1 MDRRGRS
8 RDVSPIALARRAR
21 HSTDSPRP
29 CLNHREA
36 AHHLCACSVSP
47 AYHGTSKPPTRDPR
61 DRAQPVAS
69 SSRLPPPPSPLH
81 HTSSLSTSP
90 SDTIPRTHS
99 SSSIL
104 SDASEPTPLGPIT
117 PPDADQ
123 HYALER
129 PLDYYDSPPSPPR
142 SLQDQMHVAYALENM
157 HLAKVLLLKL
167 QGIEVNGDDDP
178 RIAAVRDE
186 DFSSSFVPEGGLRL
200 DAETEARVQ
209 EAERRA
215 QEAQKR
221 REREDRLRQL
231 ERIWENSQRRFKGER
246 ERITRAK
253 EQAQREQRA
262 AERRE
267 KERERER
274 VRKAEAAR
282 AARGSQL
289 RIASGQPRQLLCY
302 DSLRNADARFP
313 KPTHAKEKTDDNRL
327 FMYDIMPSPP
337 SRPLSLS
344 PPCSRSPIDK
354 DNLSLP
360 RAQRE
365 LVMKHVKSI
374 SRSVAFSDVLTAM
387 HGPLFVEDEQSRPNA
402 HCKPHQA
409 ELLAVLLE
417 PVEKVEEK
425 GKARDN
431 ALSDTIRRRRM
442 KNPVAARVARSST
455 MDSVSST
462 SSATSSSASTV
473 TRTGSWFS
481 FGSKSSFR
489 STSTALTTPSSSPLA
504 PSKPLIIL
512 SGPLS
517 SSPPSDSPLR
527 TRRQSSK
534 PPVTPSVPAAEHP
547 LVLPAPPKPKRKEPL
562 AIGRGRPLTRHMDRV
577 PSDDHSPLP
586 SPSSLVHRVG
596 RSVSTLVDLAA
607 QFQRAYVKATMF
619 SAGVD
624 LYARSSSRSTSRSPS
639 RSPVRSARVR
649 YSSVP
654 DRFSAGLRPAGYR
667 ASSLDVHVFT
677 AADES
682 QDDESLQYQRTL
694 IPLCP
699 PSTDTLPSHQRVF
712 PLPPAL
718 PRSPFRPQFQ
728 PNTRLSR
735 MRPVANPILL
745 RLQALHN
752 VCQTQALSWHRARE
766 GTMAAGKEK
775 IIGIAW
781 EGIGRSSLG
790 WEVSVVY

>member
-21 HSTDSPRP
+21 HSIDSARP
-29 CLNHREA
+29 CASHRDT
-36 AHHLCACSVSP
+36 LCASP
-47 AYHGTSKPPTRDPR
+47 APLPGTHKPPLRDPR
-61 DRAQPVAS
+61 DRASQPVAS
-69 SSRLPPPPSPLH
+69 SSRRPPPPSPQH
-81 HTSSLSTSP
+81 DTSSLSTSP

-99 SSSIL
+99 SSSVL
-104 SDASEPTPLGPIT
+104 SDASDPTPLGPIT
-117 PPDADQ
+117 PPDSDQ
-123 HYALER
+123 RYALER

-142 SLQDQMHVAYALENM
+142 SLQDRMHVAYALEDM

-167 QGIEVNGDDDP
+167 QGIEVDGDDDP
-178 RIAAVRDE
+178 RIAQVRDE

-215 QEAQKR
+215 REAQKR
-221 REREDRLRQL
+221 REREEKLRQL
-231 ERIWENSQRRFKGER
+231 ERRWDNSLRRLKCER
-246 ERITRAK
+246 ERVTRAK
-253 EQAQREQRA
+253 EEAHRQQRA
-262 AERRE
+262 AERRD

-282 AARGSQL
+282 AVRGTQL
-289 RIASGQPRQLLCY
+289 RIASGQTRLLVCY

-313 KPTHAKEKTDDNRL
+313 KPTHANEKTDDNGL
-327 FMYDIMPSPP
+327 FLYDIMPSPP

-344 PPCSRSPIDK
+344 PPSSRSPTDK

-374 SRSVAFSDVLTAM
+374 SRSVSFSDVLTAM
-387 HGPLFVEDEQSRPNA
+387 HGPLFVEDEHSRPYA
-402 HCKPHQA
+402 RCKPHQA
-409 ELLAVLLE
+409 GLLASLLE
-417 PVEKVEEK
+417 PVEKSEAK
-425 GKARDN
+425 GKTRDG
-431 ALSDTIRRRRM
+431 ASETVRRRQRM
-442 KNPVAARVARSST
+442 KNPVAARIARSST

-462 SSATSSSASTV
+462 SSATSSSASTA

-504 PSKPLIIL
+504 TSKPTVIL

-517 SSPPSDSPLR
+517 NSPPSDSPLR

-562 AIGRGRPLTRHMDRV
+562 AISRGRPLTRHMDWS
-577 PSDDHSPLP
+577 PSDHSP
-586 SPSSLVHRVG
+586 SPSSSSLVDRVS

-624 LYARSSSRSTSRSPS
+624 LYARSPSRSTSRSPS

-649 YSSVP
+649 YPPVP
-654 DRFSAGLRPAGYR
+654 DRFNAGLKPAGYR
-667 ASSLDVHVFT
+667 ASPLDVNVFM
-677 AADES
+677 AADAAL
-682 QDDESLQYQRTL
+682 DEELHRYQRTL

-699 PSTDTLPSHQRVF
+699 PSTDTLPSYERVF
-712 PLPPAL
+712 PLPPVL

-728 PNTRLSR
+728 PNMRLSR
-735 MRPVANPILL
+735 MRPIANPILL

-752 VCQTQALSWHRARE
+752 VCQTHALSWQRARD

-775 IIGIAW
+775 ILGIAW
-781 EGIGRSSLG
+781 EGIGRSTLG
-790 WEVSVVY
+790 WEVSVAN

>member
-21 HSTDSPRP
+21 HSAHCP
-29 CLNHREA
+29 NHLA
-36 AHHLCACSVSP
+36 PASYLCACSASPVSP
-47 AYHGTSKPPTRDPR
+47 PGMSKPPLRDPR
-61 DRAQPVAS
+61 DPPVQPLAS
-69 SSRLPPPPSPLH
+69 SSRLPPLPSPLY

-99 SSSIL
+99 SSSVL
-104 SDASEPTPLGPIT
+104 SDASDPTPLGPIT

-123 HYALER
+123 QYALER

-167 QGIEVNGDDDP
+167 KGIEVNGDDDP
-178 RIAAVRDE
+178 RIAEVRDE

-215 QEAQKR
+215 REAQKR
-221 REREDRLRQL
+221 RERDEKLRRL
-231 ERIWENSQRRFKGER
+231 ERVWENSMRRFKSER
-246 ERITRAK
+246 QRITRAK
-253 EQAQREQRA
+253 EEAQREQRA

-274 VRKAEAAR
+274 ARKAEAAR
-282 AARGSQL
+282 AARATQL

-313 KPTHAKEKTDDNRL
+313 KPTHAKDKSADSGL

-344 PPCSRSPIDK
+344 PPCSRSPTDK
-354 DNLSLP
+354 DDFTLP
-360 RAQRE
+360 RVQRE
-365 LVMKHVKSI
+365 FALKHAKTI

-387 HGPLFVEDEQSRPNA
+387 HGPLFVEEDRPYA
-402 HCKPHQA
+402 RCKPQQA
-409 ELLAVLLE
+409 ELLATLLE

-425 GKARDN
+425 GKARGD
-431 ALSDTIRRRRM
+431 ALSETVRRRQRM
-442 KNPVAARVARSST
+442 KNPVAARVTRSST

-462 SSATSSSASTV
+462 SSAASSSVSTV
-473 TRTGSWFS
+473 TRSGSWFS

-489 STSTALTTPSSSPLA
+489 STSTALTTPSSSPLI
-504 PSKPLIIL
+504 PSKPSIIL

-527 TRRQSSK
+527 ARRQSSK
-534 PPVTPSVPAAEHP
+534 PPVTPSVPAADHP
-547 LVLPAPPKPKRKEPL
+547 LVLPVPPRPQRKEPL
-562 AIGRGRPLTRHMDRV
+562 AVGRGRPLTRCVDRSR
-577 PSDDHSPLP
+577 SDDHSPPP
-586 SPSSLVHRVG
+586 SPSGLVHRVS
-596 RSVSTLVDLAA
+596 RSVSTFMDFAA

-624 LYARSSSRSTSRSPS
+624 LYGRSPSRSTSRSPS

-654 DRFSAGLRPAGYR
+654 RRLSAGLKPAGYR

-677 AADES
+677 AADAS
-682 QDDESLQYQRTL
+682 LDGDLLQYHRTL

-699 PSTDTLPSHQRVF
+699 PSADTLPAHERVF
-712 PLPPAL
+712 PLPPSL

-728 PNTRLSR
+728 PDIRLSR

-752 VCQTQALSWHRARE
+752 VCQARALSWHRARD
-766 GTMAAGKEK
+766 GTLAAGKEK
-775 IIGIAW
+775 IVGIAW